1 MKNSG
6 VHLPTLLK
14 DATCLACSYFP
25 HMVFLMQLRLDQI
38 HGKKIF
44 LGSIMFSNRRVHRP
58 ILSLRELLTHVDERG
73 SLICFLLF
81 KYI

>member
-1 MKNSG
+1 VFGLLVFSSHG
-6 VHLPTLLK
+6 FSDAVTLRPNTQK
-14 DATCLACSYFP
+14 
-25 HMVFLMQLRLDQI
+25 
-38 HGKKIF
+38 GKKN

-81 KYI
+81 KYILYNK